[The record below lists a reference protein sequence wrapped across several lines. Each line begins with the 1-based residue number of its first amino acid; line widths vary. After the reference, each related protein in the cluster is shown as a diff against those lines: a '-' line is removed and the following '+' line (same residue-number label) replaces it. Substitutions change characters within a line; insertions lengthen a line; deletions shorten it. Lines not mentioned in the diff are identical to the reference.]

1 MNAFVQHFTYE
12 FKTGL
17 RNPSL
22 LLINYLFPLGF
33 YAMMGLIM
41 TAINPLFTASMI
53 PALVIFTIVA
63 STVLGLPSPLVEAR
77 QAGVF
82 RSYKINSVPA
92 TSILAIPGL
101 TTGFHALISAAV
113 ITVTAPLL
121 FDGEAPVHV
130 GAFVGITFLTAFT
143 CASLGLLISVISDS
157 SRATILWSQLIFLPS
172 MLIGGLM
179 VPLNA
184 LPEGVRPF
192 SALLPASHAMEL
204 FSGWAYGRETVFN
217 LPLSAAILA
226 ISGVLAFVLSIY
238 LFNWDTRNRSRRG
251 HPLFAFLVAVPYA
264 VAAVLLVR

>member
-41 TAINPLFTASMI
+41 TAINPLFTASMV
-53 PALVIFTIVA
+53 PALVIFAIVA

-77 QAGVF
+77 EAGVF

-92 TSILAIPGL
+92 ISILAMPGL
-101 TTGFHALISAAV
+101 TTGFHALISASIIAL
-113 ITVTAPLL
+113 TAPLL
-121 FDGEAPVHV
+121 FGGDAPLHV
-130 GAFVGITFLTAFT
+130 GAFAVITLLTAFT
-143 CASLGLLISVISDS
+143 SASLGMLIGVISDS

-172 MLIGGLM
+172 MLLGGLM
-179 VPLNA
+179 VPLDM
-184 LPEGVRPF
+184 LPDSVRPF

-204 FSGWAYGRETVFN
+204 FTGWAYGRETVFN
-217 LPLSAAILA
+217 LPASAAILTS
-226 ISGVLAFVLSIY
+226 SGVLALLLSIY
-238 LFNWDTRNRSRRG
+238 LFNWDTRNQSRRG
-251 HPLFAFLVAVPYA
+251 HPLMALLVVVPYA
-264 VAAVLLVR
+264 IGALLMV

>member
-41 TAINPLFTASMI
+41 TAINPLFTASMV
-53 PALVIFTIVA
+53 PALVIFAIVA
-63 STVLGLPSPLVEAR
+63 STVLGMPSPLVEAR
-77 QAGVF
+77 EAGVF

-101 TTGFHALISAAV
+101 TTAFHALISAA
-113 ITVTAPLL
+113 IIALTAPIL
-121 FDGEAPVHV
+121 FDGDTPVHV
-130 GAFVGITFLTAFT
+130 GAFVGVTLLTAFT
-143 CASLGLLISVISDS
+143 CASLGLLISVISES

-179 VPLNA
+179 VPMDV
-184 LPEGVRPF
+184 LPDRVRSF

-204 FSGWAYGRETVFN
+204 FSGWAYGRETTFN
-217 LPLSAAILA
+217 LPASAAILVS
-226 ISGVLAFVLSIY
+226 SGVLAFLLSIY
-238 LFNWDTRNRSRRG
+238 LFNWDTRCSPCWSWCPTLSARCCCSRS
-251 HPLFAFLVAVPYA
+251 L
-264 VAAVLLVR
+264 AAD